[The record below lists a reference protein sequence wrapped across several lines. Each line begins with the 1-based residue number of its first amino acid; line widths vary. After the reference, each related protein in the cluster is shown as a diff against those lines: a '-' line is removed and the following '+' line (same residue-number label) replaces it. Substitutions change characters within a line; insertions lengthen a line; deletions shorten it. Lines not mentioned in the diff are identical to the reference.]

1 MNSKPRGL
9 EWFLKISAFPQQ
21 TELCFI
27 FGSCLTVQRLGRSP
41 SSSTLLWVRPIRLVP
56 GTDGL
61 LKFFMGVFSVADDDV
76 RKLRKDSRFILT
88 KLDET

>member
-1 MNSKPRGL
+1 ML
-9 EWFLKISAFPQQ
+9 LFLAPASQCNDQGGA
-21 TELCFI
+21 LH
-27 FGSCLTVQRLGRSP
+27 L
-41 SSSTLLWVRPIRLVP
+41 STLLWVRPIRLVP

-88 KLDET
+88 KLDGT